1 MNGSHMGKERLKI
14 LYLTNIPAPYTV
26 DFYNELGQY
35 VNLTVLF
42 ERKTAENREE
52 KWFSA
57 KEMRFEAVFLD
68 GKRYG
73 DEMAVCFGVRKYLT
87 RDFDLVIV
95 GDYSS
100 PTGMIAIHRLKRKKI
115 PYAIH
120 ADGALLH
127 KESALKRMIKKRLF
141 RRACGFFSSGEA
153 TDEYFRQ
160 YVKGIL
166 PVYRYPFTSLREADL
181 AARALSRRE
190 RVGMRDTSLFTQEY
204 IVLFVGS
211 ISKRKGVDILVRVA
225 ALLPENVG
233 VHIVGGDP
241 TPDLCAIMEQTSKK
255 NVAFHSFMPKV
266 QVLEWMRLADLF
278 VLPTREDIWGL
289 VVNEA
294 MSQGL
299 PVLTSDRCGSGY
311 ELLERGEL
319 IDTEEPAVWAQKI
332 MDLLGDEQK
341 LQRAGEFGLQR
352 MKEYTIE
359 AMARRYFN
367 AIAEICSGLERD
379 KPEK

>member
-1 MNGSHMGKERLKI
+1 MEKKRPRI

-26 DFYNELGQY
+26 DFYNELGKY
-35 VNLTVLF
+35 VDLTVLF
-42 ERKTAENREE
+42 ERKTADNREGE
-52 KWFSA
+52 WFSTEE
-57 KEMRFEAVFLD
+57 KGFEAVFLD
-68 GKRYG
+68 GKKYG

-100 PTGMIAIHRLKRKKI
+100 PTGMIAIQRLKRKKI
-115 PYAIH
+115 PYVIH

-127 KESALKRMIKKRLF
+127 KESAFKRFIKKRLF
-141 RRACGFFSSGEA
+141 RRACGFFSSGEV

-160 YVKGIL
+160 YVKGAPSI
-166 PVYRYPFTSLREADL
+166 YRYPFTSLREADL
-181 AARALSRRE
+181 AARALSHRE
-190 RVGMRDTSLFTQEY
+190 KVGMRDTALFSEEY

-211 ISKRKGVDILVRVA
+211 ISERKGVDILVKAA

-233 VHIVGGDP
+233 VHIVGGQP
-241 TPDLCAIMEQTSKK
+241 TPDLLDIIGQTPKK
-255 NVAFHSFMPKV
+255 NVRFHSFMPKAK
-266 QVLEWMRLADLF
+266 VLEWMRMADVF

-299 PVLTSDRCGSGY
+299 PVITSGQCGAGF
-311 ELLERGEL
+311 ELLERKEL
-319 IDTEEPAVWAQKI
+319 IDSEAPAVWAQRI
-332 MDLLGDEQK
+332 MGFMSNEQN
-341 LQRAGEFGLQR
+341 LQRAGELGLQR

-359 AMARRYFN
+359 EMARRYFD
-367 AIAEICSGLERD
+367 AIIKICDRLKRAKSEN
-379 KPEK
+379 